1 MKECTNDYF
10 EEDIPEDDL
19 TDAIERENAAIL
31 EIELEMENEPEVSGI
46 PEASTRKKLKRELEQ
61 EALARLEDSART
73 EEEFAN
79 VVTWWNRL
87 DANRERKERY
97 HEIGRSDVPLE
108 WGISPDEIVIPAPIR
123 HVFWKQIMKGDFL
136 DAIYDC
142 PFEMHE
148 LVTDEDISK
157 AIFALKDVQKELLY
171 QLAIKGYSCQLIA
184 AFREQT
190 DRNIRKIRDT
200 MLKKLRKSFIQAL
213 QNRVDNQI
221 SLTKAEQIFYNPLKD
236 SEQMVLKAVNLGLMC
251 MDKNNTQECLQNA
264 IMDFVTGY
272 GLLGFMTALPTTPD
286 FITYHA
292 VYLPKNHFI
301 KEESM
306 TTEKYLSYFFPFD
319 KIDFVKKGMESSWS
333 TDDVQMMA
341 LIMTMKNKPQAVMM
355 SFQKE
360 YAERYD
366 WLVTLFKDWTFTF
379 MSSFLYYQDFDM
391 LDDMQKQLYRQGMA
405 AFGGIAPTYHIELLE
420 RPTIVWDFHSLLLGV
435 QMMFSFMLTD
445 EKSSL
450 KVCKHCGNAF
460 VACRPNSVFCSG
472 KCKNRYNVY
481 KSRAKDKDNN
491 N

>member
-1 MKECTNDYF
+1 MSNLFQRTSSNWVRYDKYEWKED
-10 EEDIPEDDL
+10 
-19 TDAIERENAAIL
+19 
-31 EIELEMENEPEVSGI
+31 
-46 PEASTRKKLKRELEQ
+46 
-61 EALARLEDSART
+61 
-73 EEEFAN
+73 
-79 VVTWWNRL
+79 
-87 DANRERKERY
+87 KEGTLY
-97 HEIGRSDVPLE
+97 ITP
-108 WGISPDEIVIPAPIR
+108 SPDAKV
-123 HVFWKQIMKGDFL
+123 
-136 DAIYDC
+136 
-142 PFEMHE
+142 
-148 LVTDEDISK
+148 
-157 AIFALKDVQKELLY
+157 
-171 QLAIKGYSCQLIA
+171 
-184 AFREQT
+184 
-190 DRNIRKIRDT
+190 
-200 MLKKLRKSFIQAL
+200 
-213 QNRVDNQI
+213 
-221 SLTKAEQIFYNPLKD
+221 SLYNPLKD

-251 MDKNNTQECLQNA
+251 MDKNNTQEQLQNA

-292 VYLPKNHFI
+292 VYFPKNHFI

-366 WLVTLFKDWTFTF
+366 WLVTLFKDWAFTF

-391 LDDMQKQLYRQGMA
+391 LDDMQKQLYRQGMV

-460 VACRPNSVFCSG
+460 VAGRTNSVFCSG
-472 KCKNRYNVY
+472 KCKNQYNVY

>member
-1 MKECTNDYF
+1 MSNLFQQTSSNWVRYDKYEWKEDKEGTLYI
-10 EEDIPEDDL
+10 IPSS
-19 TDAIERENAAIL
+19 DAK
-31 EIELEMENEPEVSGI
+31 VS
-46 PEASTRKKLKRELEQ
+46 L
-61 EALARLEDSART
+61 
-73 EEEFAN
+73 
-79 VVTWWNRL
+79 
-87 DANRERKERY
+87 
-97 HEIGRSDVPLE
+97 
-108 WGISPDEIVIPAPIR
+108 
-123 HVFWKQIMKGDFL
+123 
-136 DAIYDC
+136 
-142 PFEMHE
+142 
-148 LVTDEDISK
+148 
-157 AIFALKDVQKELLY
+157 
-171 QLAIKGYSCQLIA
+171 
-184 AFREQT
+184 
-190 DRNIRKIRDT
+190 
-200 MLKKLRKSFIQAL
+200 
-213 QNRVDNQI
+213 
-221 SLTKAEQIFYNPLKD
+221 YNPLKD

-251 MDKNNTQECLQNA
+251 MDKNNTQERLQNA

-319 KIDFVKKGMESSWS
+319 KIDFVKKGMESSWN

-366 WLVTLFKDWTFTF
+366 WLVTLFKDWAFTF

-391 LDDMQKQLYRQGMA
+391 LDDMRKNLYRQGMA
-405 AFGGIAPTYHIELLE
+405 TFGGIAPTYHIELLD

-450 KVCKHCGNAF
+450 KVCKHCGKAF
-460 VACRPNSVFCSG
+460 VAGRPNSVFCSG
-472 KCKNRYNVY
+472 RCKNQYNVY